1 MINEKEFNQ
10 AVVNMRTKASKLER
24 EGEYWTPEEREQLVG
39 MFHEGIGITKSAVI
53 LQRTEVAA
61 MEQAKLL
68 GLYPASAPRKRFV
81 KRHLRCLCP
90 DCEKDHSFC
99 PHCKAH
105 PETQEA
111 E

>member
-1 MINEKEFNQ
+1 MISEKEFNQ
-10 AVVNMRTKASKLER
+10 AVINMRTKTCKLER
-24 EGEYWTPEEREQLVG
+24 EGEYWTPEEREQLVE
-39 MFHEGIGITKSAVI
+39 MFHEGIGMTKIAVI

-68 GLYPASAPRKRFV
+68 GLYPAFAPKKRSA

-90 DCEKDHSFC
+90 DCKKDPSFC
-99 PHCKAH
+99 PHCKAY